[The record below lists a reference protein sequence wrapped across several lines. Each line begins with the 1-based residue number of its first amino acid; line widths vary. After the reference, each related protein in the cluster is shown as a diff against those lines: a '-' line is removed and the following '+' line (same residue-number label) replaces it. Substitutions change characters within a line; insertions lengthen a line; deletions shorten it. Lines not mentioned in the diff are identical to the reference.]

1 MTRTN
6 ALAALGIVLAASAAA
21 CSYLVDADRS
31 KVSDGLYQ
39 PTPMEAGPEAGPP
52 EAGNMGD
59 GAPEDGSG
67 GDGTTTDGN
76 AGEAGGDGASGG
88 DANGDASGD
97 AAPVDAG
104 GG

>member
-6 ALAALGIVLAASAAA
+6 ALAAVGIVLAASVAA

-39 PTPMEAGPEAGPP
+39 PTPKEAGPEASAEAGPP
-52 EAGNMGD
+52 EDGSMGD

-76 AGEAGGDGASGG
+76 AGEAGGDGGSGG
-88 DANGDASGD
+88 DANGDAAPAD
-97 AAPVDAG
+97 ASAG
-104 GG
+104 